1 MQYMS
6 GIKPA
11 KITPCK
17 TEIMNGIQ
25 EVSLTGSITP
35 ANTGHPFRE
44 AELAVLIVFEL
55 KQGYLLKAK
64 HSSCKITALP
74 LATDG
79 GGGICHLIP

>member
-1 MQYMS
+1 MASRQ
-6 GIKPA
+6 
-11 KITPCK
+11 
-17 TEIMNGIQ
+17 
-25 EVSLTGSITP
+25 VSLTGSITP

-64 HSSCKITALP
+64 HSSCKITALT

-79 GGGICHLIP
+79 SGGICHLIP